1 VELDPKE
8 RTRLAEWIVSV
19 LEEAVVGSKAKLRGS
34 LAQGNADLY
43 SDVDVVWVVPDA
55 QFGESL
61 RQLPDV
67 IGALGEVE
75 SLRYDP
81 ALQKSARRR
90 LVFVRFEGVPLFWRV
105 DLDVR
110 AASVGD
116 DAHYD
121 LDNPDARGDR
131 WSKTESAMMNAVG
144 AIKAC
149 LRGKTDDAEGLIERG
164 FERIGRQ
171 APEADLKK
179 RVVRLVEE
187 AVREDPTRE
196 DLGRRITLLIDR
208 YL

>member
-1 VELDPKE
+1 MELDPKE

-116 DAHYD
+116 DADYD

-149 LRGKTDDAEGLIERG
+149 LRGKADDAEGLIERG
-164 FERIGRQ
+164 FERIGCQ

-179 RVVRLVEE
+179 RILRLVEE